1 MRRPGE
7 DRAMILIGQFDS
19 PFVRR
24 VAIAL
29 RLYGIAFEHRPWS
42 TFGDAEQIAP
52 FNPLRRVPTL
62 VRDDGAVL
70 IESVSILDWLD
81 EQAGDKALI
90 PRAGETRRAQLH
102 VCALGQGL
110 AEKSVALLYERVLH
124 RRSTDLWTAR
134 CRAQIL
140 DTVAALESSREK
152 SGGEFWFGA
161 TMGHADIMVA
171 CALRFLKEAHPG
183 LFDAAAFAQLAALAD
198 RCEATAVFREI
209 VQPLDPPK

>member
-1 MRRPGE
+1 
-7 DRAMILIGQFDS
+7 MILIGQYDS

-24 VAIAL
+24 VAIAM
-29 RLYGIAFEHRPWS
+29 RIYGIAFEHRPWS
-42 TFGDAEQIAP
+42 TFGDADKIAA
-52 FNPLRRVPTL
+52 FNPLRRVPTA

-70 IESVSILDWLD
+70 IESAAILDWLD

-90 PRAGETRRAQLH
+90 PRAGEARRAQLH

-124 RRSTDLWTAR
+124 KRSTDLWTSR

-140 DTVAALESSREK
+140 DTLSALELSLEK
-152 SGGEFWFGA
+152 NGGDFWFGQ

-171 CALRFLKEAHPG
+171 CALRFLKEAHAG
-183 LFDAAAFAQLAALAD
+183 LFDTARFPHLAALAE
-198 RCEATAVFREI
+198 RCEATAPFAEI

>member
-1 MRRPGE
+1 
-7 DRAMILIGQFDS
+7 MILIGQFDS

-29 RLYGIAFEHRPWS
+29 RLYGVAFEHRPWS
-42 TFGDAEQIAP
+42 TFGDADKIAAY
-52 FNPLRRVPTL
+52 NPLRRVPTL

-70 IESVSILDWLD
+70 IESSAILDWLD
-81 EQAGDKALI
+81 ERQCDAALL
-90 PRAGETRRAQLH
+90 PRAGELRRAQLH

-110 AEKSVALLYERVLH
+110 AEKAVALLYERVLH
-124 RRSTDLWTAR
+124 ERSTELWTTR

-140 DTVAALESSREK
+140 DTLTVLEKSRVE

-183 LFDAAAFAQLAALAD
+183 LFDAAVFLRLAALSA
-198 RCEATAVFREI
+198 RCEATAPFAEI
-209 VQPLDPPK
+209 VQPLIPPE